1 MRVNAEKLGRCLQ
14 KRNNEGRSN
23 PTLTGNMRLNSPSII
38 TMGNFLS
45 ILSSGRHILELS
57 YLDCSSMK
65 LREYYASF
73 KLICEGF
80 TLDSTEFSQI
90 FGPSVNAFSVWD
102 VERRRRIDALEMFS
116 GLILFSNARFDDKVQ
131 FLFEVFDL
139 NE

>member
-1 MRVNAEKLGRCLQ
+1 MNAEKLGRCLQ

>member
-1 MRVNAEKLGRCLQ
+1 MNAEKLGRCLQ
-14 KRNNEGRSN
+14 KRITVGRSN

>member
-1 MRVNAEKLGRCLQ
+1 
-14 KRNNEGRSN
+14 
-23 PTLTGNMRLNSPSII
+23 MRLNSPSII

-90 FGPSVNAFSVWD
+90 FGTSVNAFSVWD

>member
-1 MRVNAEKLGRCLQ
+1 VNAEKLGRCLQ